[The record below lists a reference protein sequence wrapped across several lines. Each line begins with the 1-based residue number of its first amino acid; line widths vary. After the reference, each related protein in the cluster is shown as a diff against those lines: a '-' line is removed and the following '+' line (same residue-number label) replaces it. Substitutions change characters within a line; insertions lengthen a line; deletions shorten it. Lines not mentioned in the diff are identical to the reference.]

1 MLLFN
6 VLNGLE
12 SKIILIFG
20 KRNASLA
27 TKYRFKCKPLHPK
40 WFLIFLLFAIGIFI
54 SLKNLYI
61 VLLVPNKRRGPNKSG
76 DWKIR

>member
-1 MLLFN
+1 MLLFT

-12 SKIILIFG
+12 SKLILIFG

-40 WFLIFLLFAIGIFI
+40 WFLIFLLFAIGMFI

-61 VLLVPNKRRGPNKSG
+61 VLLVPNKRRGPNKWG
-76 DWKIR
+76 GLEN